1 MFLILL
7 NNSRFISSRR
17 TLGHYPEGASP
28 ILHVLMFPWEYF
40 FSMKQERR
48 GDKKRVVYLREVPV
62 LMCSPEVHEHPC
74 AGTSPTTLLQGQ

>member
-48 GDKKRVVYLREVPV
+48 GDKKRVVY
-62 LMCSPEVHEHPC
+62 
-74 AGTSPTTLLQGQ
+74 